1 MQSLLAPVR
10 NASGLCSVLEDAADP
25 RAALYR
31 MKSVRA
37 FHEYDNQKQALLK
50 MYPQYNLNVI
60 GSRRV
65 FDRMLC
71 AVVEDRGAE
80 SQRVV
85 VHSMLITHQLLD
97 SLRPQLSLLERE
109 MRDVQLLVGDRSMVD
124 AVIGRANKP
133 ADACFTCVSFPR
145 QTPLAVLAELKASI
159 LVLDGLRSSE
169 NIGSILRTAYSFG
182 ITSVLCT
189 PNVFAGVTGRACRAS
204 MGWAFSFHFCVAEDL
219 AASLEELTV
228 CGFLVVSADEH
239 GPTDLRSLR
248 GRVGARP
255 WALVLGA
262 EIGGPSSTAL
272 KASSVVVRI
281 PHQKGDSLN
290 VGHAAAICL
299 YALCVQ

>member
-1 MQSLLAPVR
+1 M
-10 NASGLCSVLEDAADP
+10 G
-25 RAALYR
+25 
-31 MKSVRA
+31 
-37 FHEYDNQKQALLK
+37 
-50 MYPQYNLNVI
+50 
-60 GSRRV
+60 
-65 FDRMLC
+65 
-71 AVVEDRGAE
+71 
-80 SQRVV
+80 
-85 VHSMLITHQLLD
+85 
-97 SLRPQLSLLERE
+97 LSLLERE

-145 QTPLAVLAELKASI
+145 QTPLAVLAELKA
-159 LVLDGLRSSE
+159 
-169 NIGSILRTAYSFG
+169 SILRTAYSFG

-281 PHQKGDSLN
+281 LPQKGDSLN